1 MADCDASYSSSGSHE
16 EDGLDQDVPED
27 PDEKYSAERHG
38 ERDSG
43 GASLAVINV
52 DSIRLA

>member
-52 DSIRLA
+52 ESIRLV